1 MSKCTTEV
9 VQFRLTHFNTIGS
22 VTHDVRPSVRGT
34 ATAGCRGASFG
45 KVENLFQPQ
54 SLSAWLKSRWHH
66 KKRTKLI
73 YSAL

>member
-1 MSKCTTEV
+1 MV
-9 VQFRLTHFNTIGS
+9 VIGLGKNLLFKS
-22 VTHDVRPSVRGT
+22 ILAHCAHGFRPSVRGT

-66 KKRTKLI
+66 KKEPN
-73 YSAL
+73 